1 MASAD
6 TANLAVTSS
15 TTQGDGNHENI
26 EYNARWFGYLSIIFF
41 SAINFACISNVD
53 PLYETQFVNVAGAM
67 FGVLTFIIASLVLIQ
82 DRSQKLLDYFH
93 YTKSRNGY
101 AEGAVLLFMVV
112 WWIVGVGVV
121 TKPGGIAYQA
131 SNIYYSSWGA
141 LFACLYTLDLWST
154 EKDILSFDEMTGV
167 SCTLKSWWIHFLSA
181 CVTFAC
187 SINLHVRINFAS
199 YESEANTPYAI
210 ALGLGSIAVSTFW
223 IAVHLDFFKKWSIH
237 EGGWLELFSSFF
249 LIFLWIVG
257 LSVFTTDGGI
267 AAKMEGDECKSEL
280 STGISDSE
288 SNCTVILFLEDSE
301 GAISKHV
308 AYCTELPE
316 DVPGSNLY
324 YACWS
329 CMLSSIAIAFK
340 WKASQALRFAQ
351 AQAERQQQNGNVC
364 DSFVVDEGEDDSSQ

>member
-1 MASAD
+1 MES
-6 TANLAVTSS
+6 TNGRNLAIVSS
-15 TTQGDGNHENI
+15 TNQGDATNHENI
-26 EYNARWFGYLSIIFF
+26 EYNERWFGYLSIMFF
-41 SAINFACISNVD
+41 SAINFASISNVD
-53 PLYETQFVNVAGAM
+53 PLDGTQFLSEVAVL
-67 FGVLTFIIASLVLIQ
+67 FGVLTFVIASLVLIQ
-82 DRSQKLLDYFH
+82 DRSQRLLDYFH

-101 AEGAVLLFMVV
+101 VEGAVLLFVAL
-112 WWIVGVGVV
+112 WWIVGVGVI

-131 SNIYYSSWGA
+131 SNIYYSSWGT
-141 LFACLYTLDLWST
+141 LFACLYTLNLWST
-154 EKDILSFDEMTGV
+154 EKDVLSVAEITGV

-187 SINLHVRINFAS
+187 SINLHARINYDS

-210 ALGLGSIAVSTFW
+210 ALGLGSIVLSTFW
-223 IAVHLDFFKKWSIH
+223 IAVHLDFFNKWSIN
-237 EGGWLELFSSFF
+237 EGGWVELFSSFF

-280 STGISDSE
+280 STGINDSE
-288 SNCTVILFLEDSE
+288 SNCEVILFMENSE
-301 GAISKHV
+301 GDISEHV
-308 AYCTELPE
+308 VYCAELPE

-340 WKASQALRFAQ
+340 WKASQALKFAQ
-351 AQAERQQQNGNVC
+351 AQAERQQQNEQEVG
-364 DSFVVDEGEDDSSQ
+364 DGFVNNESQSD